1 MAYIPKKPTP
11 IRKPAPVKPR
21 PKNPVSKP
29 PKGKAPPKKPV
40 GALPPGVKPG
50 SSSRGINS
58 FVSSFK
64 QELARP
70 SRYDVL
76 IPIPAILAPAYLTTA
91 KNLNLRCESTT
102 LPGRSFATTERKF
115 GSSPIQKIPYQPVYT
130 DVSMTFIVGG
140 DMKERLLF
148 DQWME
153 IINPSS
159 TYNFNYRADYVTDIG
174 IIQYDLQ
181 NNVTY
186 NAVLIDAYP
195 LEVNQLDLDWS
206 NDGYHKLSVVFAYT
220 KWQEGTLKSNL
231 GNLGTQALGGFLSG
245 GLGNF

>member
-1 MAYIPKKPTP
+1 MAYIPIKKPAQV
-11 IRKPAPVKPR
+11 KPPSKAPVK
-21 PKNPVSKP
+21 KPVRV
-29 PKGKAPPKKPV
+29 KAPPKKPV
-40 GALPPGVKPG
+40 VHPAPGVTPG
-50 SSSRGINS
+50 KSSKSIDS

-64 QELARP
+64 QDLSRP
-70 SRYDVL
+70 NRYDIL
-76 IPIPAILAPAYLTTA
+76 IPIPAILSPMYLSTA
-91 KNLNLRCESTT
+91 KNLSLRCESTT
-102 LPGRSFATTERKF
+102 LPGRAFATTERKF
-115 GSSPIQKIPYQPVYT
+115 GSSPVQKIPYQPVYT

-159 TYNFNYRADYVTDIG
+159 TYNFNYRSDYVSDIG

-186 NAVLIDAYP
+186 RSVLIDAYP

-206 NDGYHKLSVVFAYT
+206 NDGYHKLNVVFAYT
-220 KWQEGTLKSNL
+220 KWQEGTLKSTL
-231 GNLGTQALGGFLSG
+231 GNLGTQALGGLFSG
-245 GLGNF
+245 GIGRF